1 MAEETDDILED
12 AIKENASGPAKA
24 SGDSGSMEQHR
35 LPDVIDSEKYLLA
48 KKAMAQKNFGLRRV
62 KIVSPGAV

>member
-1 MAEETDDILED
+1 MAEETDTSLDE
-12 AIKENASGPAKA
+12 AIKENAAGPAKA
-24 SGDSGSMEQHR
+24 SGDSGSMEQHK
-35 LPDVIDSEKYLLA
+35 PSEVIVADKYLLA